1 MFNIVWWQGSI
12 AVAKPVLLY
21 SADGGVQ
28 PVRSWACLL
37 RETVTLFGRT
47 STRIGLRTA
56 KSKRTGIRSIVT
68 LAVLLLGVTSGD
80 AHAQGRTTS
89 GTAAL
94 DAQGTVVV
102 KNHEGRITVE
112 TWDRD
117 EVRYEAVVRP
127 EDGADHPE
135 ATRVRVEEGSRR
147 FEIRT
152 EYDESRA
159 EEDDD
164 SGWFGIDVQQN
175 IMPVA
180 YRLTVPR
187 GATVEVEDH
196 ESTIEVRGVEGELT
210 VGTHEGSVT
219 VADQEGATTLTSHDG
234 PITVEN
240 QSGPLTIDTHDGSVR
255 LRSVA
260 GRTEINAHD
269 GRIEAEGLR
278 GALTVSTHEGEGRFA
293 FADLVDD
300 VEVDTHDGD
309 FAFTLPAEAGFN
321 LRTDFD
327 DADLRGDFDLASVRV
342 MDDDEINYAG
352 AVNGGGPRL
361 SLTAHDGSFEIRA
374 P

>member
-1 MFNIVWWQGSI
+1 MS
-12 AVAKPVLLY
+12 
-21 SADGGVQ
+21 
-28 PVRSWACLL
+28 R
-37 RETVTLFGRT
+37 
-47 STRIGLRTA
+47 
-56 KSKRTGIRSIVT
+56 RTGVLSIVT
-68 LAVLLLGVTSGD
+68 LAVLLLGATSGD
-80 AHAQGRTTS
+80 AHAQARTTS

-112 TWDRD
+112 TWDRG

-135 ATRVRVEEGSRR
+135 ATRVRVQEEHRR
-147 FEIRT
+147 FEVRT
-152 EYDESRA
+152 EYDDSRA
-159 EEDDD
+159 GDDD
-164 SGWFGIDVQQN
+164 SGWFGSDSGQN
-175 IMPVA
+175 IMPVE

-187 GATVEVEDH
+187 GAAVEIEDH
-196 ESTIEVRGVEGELT
+196 ESTIEVRGIEGALALN
-210 VGTHEGSVT
+210 THEGSVT

-240 QSGPLTIDTHDGSVR
+240 QTGPLTIDTHDSRIR

-260 GRTEINAHD
+260 GRTEVNAHD

-278 GALTVSTHEGEGRFA
+278 GALAVSTHEGEGRFA

-309 FAFTLPAEAGFN
+309 FAFTLPAEAGFD
-321 LRTDFD
+321 LRTDFAD

-342 MDDDEINYAG
+342 MDDDEDETNYTG

>member
-1 MFNIVWWQGSI
+1 M
-12 AVAKPVLLY
+12 
-21 SADGGVQ
+21 
-28 PVRSWACLL
+28 
-37 RETVTLFGRT
+37 
-47 STRIGLRTA
+47 
-56 KSKRTGIRSIVT
+56 SKRTGIRSIVT
-68 LAVLLLGVTSGD
+68 LTVLLLGVMSGD

-112 TWDRD
+112 TWDRG

-135 ATRVRVEEGSRR
+135 ATRVRVEEDRRR

-152 EYDESRA
+152 AYDDSRV
-159 EEDDD
+159 EDDD
-164 SGWFGIDVQQN
+164 SGWFGDDSQN
-175 IMPVA
+175 IMPVE

-187 GATVEVEDH
+187 GAAVEIEDH

-210 VGTHEGSVT
+210 VGTHDGSVT
-219 VADQEGATTLTSHDG
+219 VADQAGPTTLRSHDG

-240 QSGPLTIDTHDGSVR
+240 QSGGLTIDTHDGSVR

-278 GALTVSTHEGEGRFA
+278 GALAVSTHEGEGRFA

-327 DADLRGDFDLASVRV
+327 DDADLRGDFDLASVRV
-342 MDDDEINYAG
+342 RDDDEGNYAG

-361 SLTAHDGSFEIRA
+361 SLTAYDGTFEVRA